1 MELVPLS
8 RLLIPTFTLIQQLV
22 LLVMMFITRQMKLLD
37 GMKSRSATNA
47 EEMLKEDSLRIIRL
61 ASRSDK

>member
-1 MELVPLS
+1 
-8 RLLIPTFTLIQQLV
+8 
-22 LLVMMFITRQMKLLD
+22 LLD

-47 EEMLKEDSLRIIRL
+47 EELLKEDSLRIIRS

>member
-22 LLVMMFITRQMKLLD
+22 LLVMMFITREMKLLD

>member
-22 LLVMMFITRQMKLLD
+22 LLVMMFFTREMKLLD

-47 EEMLKEDSLRIIRL
+47 EELLKEDSLRIIRL